1 MRGRSPGNVE
11 RKITRI
17 VTMVVA
23 LLVVALVWFRVAA
36 RNRETLSRSLASPLT
51 GRFLRAGDLQMFVQ
65 EDGPPEGSP
74 VLFVH
79 GFGGWSQ
86 IWRRTMD
93 TLAAKGFHVVAV
105 DMPPFGFSERPTD
118 ADYSD
123 EAQGRRILDV
133 AEALHLTGITLVG
146 HSFGARPAMEA
157 YFLDSLRFSRIVL
170 VDAALGLS
178 EMGKVRPQ
186 RYALRTLLAI
196 APLRN
201 ALVAATLTNPA
212 FTGRLLRRLVADQST
227 VTPEYVTMVQRQLG
241 VEHTTTAIGAWL
253 RPFLLS
259 HERSLVVMSP
269 LYESIGVPTLVLWG
283 ESDSVIP
290 VEEGRD
296 LAKLI
301 PGAKFVELPGVGH
314 VPAIEAP
321 QRFDEE
327 LTQFLQ
333 ANVERPTTLA
343 SKDSRRH
350 TTPRSKRYG
359 ASTRN

>member
-1 MRGRSPGNVE
+1 MRGRGPLTIE
-11 RKITRI
+11 RKITRV
-17 VTMVVA
+17 VTIAATLVVVA
-23 LLVVALVWFRVAA
+23 LAWFRIAA
-36 RNRETLSRSLASPLT
+36 NTRETLTRSLASPLS
-51 GRFLRAGDLQMFVQ
+51 GRYVRSSDLQLFVQ

-79 GFGGWSQ
+79 GAGAWSQ
-86 IWRRTMD
+86 IWRHTMD
-93 TLAAKGFHVVAV
+93 TLAARGFHVVAL
-105 DMPPFGFSERPTD
+105 DMPPFGFSERPAD

-170 VDAALGLS
+170 VDAALGLN

-186 RYALRTLLAI
+186 RYGLRTLLAI

-212 FTGRLLRRLVADQST
+212 LTGRLLRRFVSDPSV
-227 VTPEYVTMVQRQLG
+227 VTPEIVAMFQRPLYVER
-241 VEHTTTAIGAWL
+241 TTPAVGAWL
-253 RPFLLS
+253 RPFLLN

-269 LYESIGVPTLVLWG
+269 LYESIGVPTLLLWG
-283 ESDSVIP
+283 EADRITP
-290 VEEGRD
+290 VEQGRD

-301 PGAKFVELPGVGH
+301 PGATLVELPDVGH
-314 VPAIEAP
+314 IPAMEAP
-321 QRFDEE
+321 QRFDKE
-327 LTQFLQ
+327 LTQFLE
-333 ANVERPTTLA
+333 ANVQRPSTLVA
-343 SKDSRRH
+343 SNARRK
-350 TTPRSKRYG
+350 TAAP
-359 ASTRN
+359 TRRARR

>member
-1 MRGRSPGNVE
+1 MRGSGLIE
-11 RKITRI
+11 RKVTR
-17 VTMVVA
+17 VA
-23 LLVVALVWFRVAA
+23 TIGVALVLLALVWLRVAA
-36 RNRETLSRSLASPLT
+36 GSRETLSRSLACPLN
-51 GRFLRAGDLQMFVQ
+51 GRFLQAGDLQMFVQ
-65 EDGPPEGSP
+65 EDGPAEGSP

-79 GFGGWSQ
+79 GPGAWSQ
-86 IWRRTMD
+86 MWRRTMD
-93 TLAAKGFHVVAV
+93 TLAVRGFHVVAV
-105 DMPPFGFSERPTD
+105 DLPPFGFSERPSN

-123 EAQGRRILDV
+123 EAQGQRILAV

-146 HSFGARPAMEA
+146 HSFGARSAMEA

-201 ALVAATLTNPA
+201 ALVAATLTNPT
-212 FTGRLLRRLVADQST
+212 FTRRLLRRFVWDPST
-227 VTPEYVTMVQRQLG
+227 ITPEYVAMIQRQLT
-241 VEHTTTAIGAWL
+241 VERTTPAIGAWV

-269 LYESIGVPTLVLWG
+269 LYESIGVPTLLVWG

-290 VEEGRD
+290 AAQGRD

-301 PGAKFVELPGVGH
+301 PGAKFVELAGVGH
-314 VPAIEAP
+314 MPVIEAP

-327 LTQFLQ
+327 LLQFLQ
-333 ANVERPTTLA
+333 ANVERRPTIVA
-343 SKDSRRH
+343 SHGRRRTTAMARRASR
-350 TTPRSKRYG
+350 
-359 ASTRN
+359 